1 MSRPISN
8 LGDPNTGG
16 GFIITTKC
24 PNILAGGRPV
34 ATTGDLV
41 SPHDSKPTHFAVTG
55 PGNFTVLNNG
65 FPTNAVGDFDTCFHN
80 RLGGT
85 PNVLI
90 GGSIA
95 IGAAAGAL
103 LGR

>member
-1 MSRPISN
+1 MARPISN
-8 LGDPNTGG
+8 LGDPNNGG

-24 PNILAGGRPV
+24 PTILAGGRPV
-34 ATTGDLV
+34 ATTGDIV
-41 SPHDSKPTHFAVTG
+41 SPHDSKPTHYAVTG

-65 FPTNAVGDFDTCFHN
+65 VPTNAVGDFDTCFHV

-90 GGSIA
+90 
-95 IGAAAGAL
+95 
-103 LGR
+103 